1 LIKSGHLRKFLDDA
15 SNSRVVIP
23 KSQRDPQK
31 NQGGEK
37 AGEEKARISVNTI
50 AGGFAGGGESG
61 AARKRYVRRLDFE
74 VKFVGHTSVTP
85 VLDIS
90 FTKEDK

>member
-50 AGGFAGGGESG
+50 A
-61 AARKRYVRRLDFE
+61 
-74 VKFVGHTSVTP
+74 
-85 VLDIS
+85 
-90 FTKEDK
+90 